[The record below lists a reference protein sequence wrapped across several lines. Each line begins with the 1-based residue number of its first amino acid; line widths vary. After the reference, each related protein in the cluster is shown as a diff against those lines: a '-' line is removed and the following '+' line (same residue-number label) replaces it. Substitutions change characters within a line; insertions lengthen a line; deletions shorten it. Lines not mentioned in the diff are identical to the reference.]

1 MKVAGTLFTAQ
12 MTLRTRRFSPGQAL
26 PYLLLSLTIL
36 PILAGYAW
44 VLVATFSQ
52 RTNGLLPRDAQGNL
66 GGLTLEN
73 WQFLAEPDVWKATLN
88 SFGIGMSMV
97 IGVGAVSA
105 LAAYALSRMNFPGRK
120 GFLGMT
126 MVLH

>member
-1 MKVAGTLFTAQ
+1 MYNDVGPVKVAGNAFNCPDDPAFQAHGARAGATPICY
-12 MTLRTRRFSPGQAL
+12 SP
-26 PYLLLSLTIL
+26 LTIL

-73 WQFLAEPDVWKATLN
+73 WQFLAEPRCLEGDVKL
-88 SFGIGMSMV
+88 F
-97 IGVGAVSA
+97 SA
-105 LAAYALSRMNFPGRK
+105 SA
-120 GFLGMT
+120 
-126 MVLH
+126 